1 MATGN
6 KAMRWAALRGARR
19 MSRSLPLAGALIAV
33 VAIWGAVRRKGL
45 VRGSLDTGLN
55 ALPVVGA
62 LKLGA
67 ETLLGR
73 ELLKDRRLAR

>member
-1 MATGN
+1 
-6 KAMRWAALRGARR
+6 MRWAALRGARR
-19 MSRSLPLAGALIAV
+19 MSRSLPLAGALIALV
-33 VAIWGAVRRKGL
+33 TVWGTVRRKGL

-55 ALPVVGA
+55 ALPVLGA

-73 ELLKDRRLAR
+73 DLLRDRRRPR